1 MRQLVYFCPE
11 SIASIAKNSIEQAK
25 AIAEHGVQVD
35 FLCPH
40 DWPGERP
47 ESVRM
52 HSILD
57 PGPKPGTHIRV
68 VSRAL
73 GARKI
78 LRNNAALCRF
88 IEEALVNAAHKPR
101 VKFGSFFEYLAP
113 CWVPKLDR
121 YRREGVVFGATA
133 LDPIR
138 DHVVG
143 PSWLHRASV
152 EQAYALFREIFV
164 HQAVDLGLSRAPA
177 SLRVTE
183 VPHGPYDY
191 PAWPEA
197 RDVTRRDLGI
207 PEDAKVFLSFGHL
220 RENKNLSLV
229 LEAMKQ
235 MPEDVYLLVAGPEAA
250 PGRMSSG
257 EYRALAK
264 SFGVNEKVKWAIRYI
279 GDEEV
284 NKYFGAADYSIMTYS
299 RTFRSTSGSLHI
311 AAPLN
316 MPVLVSCGEA
326 PLGSL
331 VTDYNLG
338 IRVEPDS
345 VVEIVRG
352 MKMLLR
358 EPYAGGWS
366 RFMAHFTYAEN
377 ARIVVEKMFEAR
389 EG

>member
-1 MRQLVYFCPE
+1 MRQLIYFCPE

-47 ESVRM
+47 EAVRM
-52 HSILD
+52 HTVLD
-57 PGPKPGTHIRV
+57 PGPKPGTHVRP

-73 GARKI
+73 GVRKI
-78 LRNNAALCRF
+78 LRNNAVLCRF
-88 IEEALVNAAHKPR
+88 IDNAQNSTPAKPR

-113 CWVPKLDR
+113 LWVPRLDH

-143 PSWLHRASV
+143 PNWFHQASV

-164 HQAVDLGLSRAPA
+164 HQAVDLGLSRAP
-177 SLRVTE
+177 SLQRVTE

-191 PAWPEA
+191 PVWPNA
-197 RDVTRRDLGI
+197 RSTTRRELGI
-207 PEDAKVFLSFGHL
+207 PESAKVFLTFGHL
-220 RENKNLSLV
+220 RENKNLPLV

-235 MPEDVYLLVAGPEAA
+235 MPQDVYLLVAGPEAA

-257 EYRALAK
+257 EYQALARDL
-264 SFGVNEKVKWAIRYI
+264 GVGHKVKWAIRYI
-279 GDEEV
+279 SDEEV
-284 NKYFGAADYSIMTYS
+284 NKYFGAADFSVMTYS

-311 AAPLN
+311 AAPLK

-345 VVEIVRG
+345 VSEIVRG
-352 MKMLLR
+352 MKLLLAS
-358 EPYAGGWS
+358 PFSGGWD
-366 RFMAHFTYAEN
+366 RFMAYFTYEEN
-377 ARIVVEKMFEAR
+377 ARIVIEKLFEER
-389 EG
+389 